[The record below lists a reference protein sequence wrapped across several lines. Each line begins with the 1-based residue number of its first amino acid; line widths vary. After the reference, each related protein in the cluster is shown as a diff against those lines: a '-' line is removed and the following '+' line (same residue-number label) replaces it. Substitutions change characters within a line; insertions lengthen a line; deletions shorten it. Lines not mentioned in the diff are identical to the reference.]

1 MMLTTLRERI
11 GGNPK
16 MEKPTI
22 WSSGPDLW
30 GRTVEIQDTS
40 IRQAKYGRIRPMDG
54 GSRILKVFGFGG

>member
-1 MMLTTLRERI
+1 
-11 GGNPK
+11 